1 MTLLKHELSLGKQML
16 LIWTAVI
23 AGMFG
28 VCIFIYPE
36 MKEQMNDISGMF
48 SNLGNFSA
56 AFGMDKISFGEFLG
70 FFSVECGNILGLG
83 GAFFAA
89 LCGIS
94 SLAKEEKEQTAEF
107 LLTHPI
113 SRNNILLQ
121 KFSALLLQILFLNVV
136 VILMTAVSIYLIGE
150 TPDIKTLA
158 LMFLAYFIL
167 QIETAAVCFGLSA
180 FLNNSGFGIGL
191 GIAALFYFINILA
204 NLTDEMSFLKFFTPF
219 SYTEG
224 SDIIAEKSIPLSYLS
239 VGLIITVIS
248 VIMAFY
254 KYNRKDIA

>member
-16 LIWTAVI
+16 FIWTAII

-48 SNLGNFSA
+48 SNLGSFSA

-94 SLAKEEKEQTAEF
+94 SLAKEGKEQTAEF

-113 SRNNILLQ
+113 SRNRILLQ
-121 KFSALLLQILFLNVV
+121 KISALLLQILFLNVI
-136 VILMTAVSIYLIGE
+136 VILVTMISTYIIGE

-158 LMFLAYFIL
+158 LLFLAYFIL
-167 QIETAAVCFGLSA
+167 QIETAAVCFGVSA
-180 FLNNSGFGIGL
+180 FLNNNSFGIGL

-204 NLTDEMSFLKFFTPF
+204 NLTEEMSFLKFLTPF

-224 SDIIAEKSIPLSYLS
+224 SDIITEKSIPLSYLS
-239 VGLIITVIS
+239 IGLIITVIS
-248 VIMAFY
+248 IMTAFY
-254 KYNRKDIA
+254 QYNKKDIT